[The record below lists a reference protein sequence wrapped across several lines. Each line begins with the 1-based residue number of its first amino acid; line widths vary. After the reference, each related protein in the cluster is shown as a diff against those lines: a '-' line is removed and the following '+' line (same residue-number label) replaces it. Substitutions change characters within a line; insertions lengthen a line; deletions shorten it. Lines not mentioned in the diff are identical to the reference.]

1 MRISS
6 TVTALIV
13 PLGLLTLAGC
23 VERQALDVRPKSGAL
38 IIDSTDVL
46 YVKGLLGDTAKEY
59 DLEPQVLVSSDM
71 IASYQGGKKSPFS
84 ARIAF
89 ILLWQYSN
97 PGRLELDISGP
108 TPIGTSIL
116 SKRIFSE
123 LKAKLIEHFGNDRVR
138 NVSKTVFSPVAGDPF
153 H

>member
-1 MRISS
+1 MRILSA
-6 TVTALIV
+6 TGLTI
-13 PLGLLTLAGC
+13 LGLVLLTLTGC
-23 VERQALDVRPKSGAL
+23 VERQALDVHPKSGAL
-38 IIDSTDVL
+38 IIDSADLL
-46 YVKGLLGDTAKEY
+46 YVKGLLADTAKEY

-97 PGRLELDISGP
+97 PSRLELDISGP
-108 TPIGTSIL
+108 TPIGASIL

-123 LKAKLIEHFGNDRVR
+123 VKAKLIQHFGSDRVR
-138 NVSKTVFSPVAGDPF
+138 DVSKTVFSPIAGDPSQ
-153 H
+153 